1 VSVGAILLAG
11 GTGKRL
17 GLDVEKPLVPL
28 VGRPLFAWS
37 LEALERCDAI
47 QGIVVVGPPGWLDE
61 MLTNCGIVAVKVVAW
76 VDGGRER
83 RDSVANGL
91 KALPPEFDLIVV
103 HDCARV
109 LVTPPLIARVI
120 ADAMMA
126 GASIAAVPLEDTL
139 KRGTLNRIDATV
151 PRTGLWRAQTPQA
164 FRRDWL
170 TEAHASARGAA
181 TDDAMMVEA
190 CGHPVRITAGDSL
203 NFKVTNPRDL
213 SLAAAWLTA
222 RATDTP

>member
-1 VSVGAILLAG
+1 MSVGAILLAG

-28 VGRPLFAWS
+28 IGRPLFAWS

-47 QGIVVVGPPGWLDE
+47 QGIVVVGPPGKLDE
-61 MLTNCGIVAVKVVAW
+61 MLTTCGIAAVKVVAW

-83 RDSVANGL
+83 RDSVARGL
-91 KALPPEFDLIVV
+91 KALPPEFDLIAV

-109 LVTPPLIARVI
+109 LVTPPLIARVV
-120 ADAMMA
+120 ADAMMS
-126 GASIAAVPLEDTL
+126 GASIAAIPLEDTL
-139 KRGTLNRIDATV
+139 KRGTLHRIDATV
-151 PRTGLWRAQTPQA
+151 PRTGLWRAQTPQV

-170 TEAHASARGAA
+170 EEAHANTRGAA

-190 CGHPVRITAGDSL
+190 CGHAVRITPGDSL

-213 SLAAAWLTA
+213 SLAVAWLTA
-222 RATDTP
+222 RAL

>member
-1 VSVGAILLAG
+1 MSVGAILLAG

-37 LEALERCDAI
+37 LEALERCESVH
-47 QGIVVVGPPGWLDE
+47 GIVVVGPAGRRDE
-61 MLTNCGIVAVKVVAW
+61 MLSTCGIAAVKVVAW
-76 VDGGRER
+76 VDGGRQR

-91 KALPPEFDLIVV
+91 KALPPEYDVIAV

-109 LVTPPLIARVI
+109 LVTPTLIARVV
-120 ADAMMA
+120 ADGLAN

-139 KRGTLNRIDATV
+139 KRGTIHRIDATV
-151 PRTGLWRAQTPQA
+151 LRTGLWRAQTPQV

-170 TEAHASARGAA
+170 EEGHANPKITA
-181 TDDAMMVEA
+181 TDDAMLVEA
-190 CGHPVRITAGDSL
+190 CGHTVRITEGDSL
-203 NFKVTNPRDL
+203 NFKVTTPRDL
-213 SLAAAWLTA
+213 ALAAAWLTA
-222 RATDTP
+222 RAE

>member
-1 VSVGAILLAG
+1 MSVGAILLAG

-37 LEALERCDAI
+37 LEALERCDAV
-47 QGIVVVGPPGWLDE
+47 QGIVVVGPPGKLHE
-61 MLTNCGIVAVKVVAW
+61 MLSTCGIVAVKVVAW

-83 RDSVANGL
+83 RDSVSSGL
-91 KALPPEFDLIVV
+91 QALGPEFDLIAVL
-103 HDCARV
+103 DCARV
-109 LVTPPLIARVI
+109 LVTPPLIARVV
-120 ADAMMA
+120 ADAMMS

-139 KRGTLNRIDATV
+139 KRGTLHRIDATV
-151 PRTGLWRAQTPQA
+151 PRTGLWRAQTPQV

-170 TEAHASARGAA
+170 EEAHANTRGGVV

-190 CGHPVRITAGDSL
+190 CGHTVRITPGDSL

-213 SLAAAWLTA
+213 ALAGAWLTA
-222 RATDTP
+222 RAQ

>member
-1 VSVGAILLAG
+1 MSVGAILLAG

-17 GLDVEKPLVPL
+17 GLDLEKPLVPL

-37 LEALERCDAI
+37 LEALERCNAV
-47 QGIVVVGPPGWLDE
+47 QGIVVVGPPGKLHE
-61 MLTNCGIVAVKVVAW
+61 MLSTCGFAAVKVVAW

-91 KALPPEFDLIVV
+91 KALPPEYDVIAV

-109 LVTPPLIARVI
+109 LVTPTLIARVV
-120 ADAMMA
+120 ADAVA
-126 GASIAAVPLEDTL
+126 NGASIAAIPLEDTL
-139 KRGTLNRIDATV
+139 KRGTIHRIDATV
-151 PRTGLWRAQTPQA
+151 PRTGLWRAQTPQV

-170 TEAHASARGAA
+170 EQAHTIPRSGA

-190 CGHPVRITAGDSL
+190 CGHQVRITEGDSL
-203 NFKVTNPRDL
+203 NFKVTTPHDL
-213 SLAAAWLTA
+213 ALAGAWLTA
-222 RATDTP
+222 RAG

>member
-1 VSVGAILLAG
+1 MSVGAILRAG

-17 GLDVEKPLVPL
+17 GLDVLKPLVPL
-28 VGRPLFAWS
+28 IGRPLFAWS
-37 LEALERCDAI
+37 LEALERCDVI
-47 QGIVVVGPPGWLDE
+47 EGIVVVGPPGKLDE
-61 MLTNCGIVAVKVVAW
+61 MLTTCGIVAVKIVAW

-91 KALPPEFDLIVV
+91 KAFPPEFDLIAV

-109 LVTPPLIARVI
+109 LVTPPLIARVV
-120 ADAMMA
+120 ADAKMS
-126 GASIAAVPLEDTL
+126 GASIAAIPLEDSL
-139 KRGTLNRIDATV
+139 KRGTLHRIDATV
-151 PRTGLWRAQTPQA
+151 PRSGLWRAQTPQV

-170 TEAHASARGAA
+170 EEAHANTKGAA

-190 CGHPVRITAGDSL
+190 CGHTVRITEGDSL
-203 NFKVTNPRDL
+203 NFKITNPRDL

-222 RATDTP
+222 RAT

>member
-1 VSVGAILLAG
+1 MSVGAILLAG

-28 VGRPLFAWS
+28 CGRPLFAWS
-37 LEALERCDAI
+37 LEALERCDAV
-47 QGIVVVGPPGWLDE
+47 QGIVVVGPHGKVDE
-61 MLTNCGIVAVKVVAW
+61 MLTTCGIAAVKVVAW

-83 RDSVANGL
+83 RDSVASGL
-91 KALPPEFDLIVV
+91 KALPPEYDLIVV

-109 LVTPPLIARVI
+109 LVNPPLIARVI

-126 GASIAAVPLEDTL
+126 GASIAAIPLEDTL

-170 TEAHASARGAA
+170 QEAHANMRGVA

-190 CGHPVRITAGDSL
+190 CGHAVRITEGDSL
-203 NFKVTNPRDL
+203 NFKITTPRDL
-213 SLAAAWLTA
+213 ALASAWLTA
-222 RATDTP
+222 RAL

>member
-1 VSVGAILLAG
+1 MSVGAILLAG

-28 VGRPLFAWS
+28 GGRPLFAWS

-47 QGIVVVGPPGWLDE
+47 QGIVVVGPPGRLDE
-61 MLTNCGIVAVKVVAW
+61 MLTNCGIAAVKVVA
-76 VDGGRER
+76 
-83 RDSVANGL
+83 
-91 KALPPEFDLIVV
+91 
-103 HDCARV
+103 
-109 LVTPPLIARVI
+109 
-120 ADAMMA
+120 DAMMG
-126 GASIAAVPLEDTL
+126 GASIAAIPLEDTL
-139 KRGTLNRIDATV
+139 KRGTLHRIDATV
-151 PRTGLWRAQTPQA
+151 PRTGLWRAQTPQV

-170 TEAHASARGAA
+170 TEAHAGTRGAA

-190 CGHPVRITAGDSL
+190 CGHPVRIIAGDSL